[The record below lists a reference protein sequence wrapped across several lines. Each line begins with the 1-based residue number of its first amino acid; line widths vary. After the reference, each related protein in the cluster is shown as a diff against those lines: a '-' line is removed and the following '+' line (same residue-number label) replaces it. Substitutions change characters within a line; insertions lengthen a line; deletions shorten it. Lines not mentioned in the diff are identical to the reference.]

1 MWDLGLIEY
10 QKAYSAQFNLAELR
24 YRKEIEDVML
34 ILEHPPTITLGKF
47 GKIENVLADEEELRR
62 RGVEICRTNR
72 GGDTSF
78 HCPGQLVVYPIM
90 DMRARGGELRRF
102 MHDLEQTVIET
113 AEHFGICAERWQEH
127 PGVWAE
133 GKQLAAIGLHFT
145 RGISMHGISL
155 NINPALDDFK
165 IINLC
170 GIPGK
175 EPASIA
181 SLSEKKVTVSE
192 VKPFFID
199 TFSRILGIETEEMTD
214 NRIKGGIL
222 G

>member
-1 MWDLGLIEY
+1 VWDLGLIEY
-10 QKAYSAQFNLAELR
+10 QAAYAAQFKLAELR
-24 YRKEIEDVML
+24 YRKEIEDVLLVM
-34 ILEHPPTITLGKF
+34 EHPPTVTLGKF
-47 GKIENVLADEEELRR
+47 GKAENVLADEEELSR
-62 RGVEICRTNR
+62 RGVEVCRTNR

-90 DMRARGGELRRF
+90 DMRARRGELRRF
-102 MHDLEQTVIET
+102 MHDLEQTVIDT
-113 AEHFGICAERWQEH
+113 ARHFGIYAERWQEH

-155 NINPALDDFK
+155 NINPELDDFK

-175 EPASIA
+175 EPASIT
-181 SLSEKKVTVSE
+181 SLSEKKVTVDE
-192 VKPFFID
+192 VKPVFLD
-199 TFSRILGIETEEMTD
+199 TLSRILDIQTEPLNDTHM
-214 NRIKGGIL
+214 KGEIFG
-222 G
+222 